1 MPATTNSIARAPSNI
16 PKIFCTTIIMVGPT
30 FFERLAESHIAKAT
44 KIIIIKIG
52 VKFISISVRS
62 FTFDSAISKAVV
74 IAPGP
79 AIKGIAKGK
88 IARD

>member
-1 MPATTNSIARAPSNI
+1 M
-16 PKIFCTTIIMVGPT
+16 
-30 FFERLAESHIAKAT
+30 
-44 KIIIIKIG
+44 IKIG
-52 VKFISISVRS
+52 MKLINISVV
-62 FTFDSAISKAVV
+62 FLVLFSAIKSAVV